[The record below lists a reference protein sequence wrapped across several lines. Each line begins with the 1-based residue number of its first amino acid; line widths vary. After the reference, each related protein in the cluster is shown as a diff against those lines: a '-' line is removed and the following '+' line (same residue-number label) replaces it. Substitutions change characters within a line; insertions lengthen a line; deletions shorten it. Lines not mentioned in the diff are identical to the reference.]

1 MKFSDYDY
9 HSAQKRSAEKI
20 GQTLRWLYKWEVSS
34 RQVLSELLEIE
45 RSATYQTL
53 SKFEKQGLISS
64 FSMSNCRSK
73 IYHLSEQGVA
83 AARELFVGKKDEHLK
98 TKFYPSKINTNHC
111 HHDFLVQQVVL
122 DLMKMQ
128 ENSRFLSDRQLR
140 LREKLYLRNGYKIP
154 DAVVHLGSHKN
165 PNQILVE
172 VQESPLP
179 SFRLELMLSLYAE
192 AIRKDDIQG
201 LILASTKR
209 HILSH
214 VNKIILRGVRHFNFI
229 ENRWQPIS
237 TSVRNSPLSPEM
249 VGGPIKLID
258 LSGLAAHYYNHIIR

>member
-1 MKFSDYDY
+1 MQIQEFDY

-53 SKFEKQGLISS
+53 SRFEKQGLISS

-179 SFRLELMLSLYAE
+179 SARLELMLSLYAE

-201 LILASTKR
+201 LIFASTKR

-214 VNKIILRGVRHFNFI
+214 ANKIILRGVRHFNFVD
-229 ENRWQPIS
+229 NRWQPIS
-237 TSVRNSPLSPEM
+237 TSVRDSPLTPDM

-258 LSGLAAHYYNHIIR
+258 LNGLAAHYYNHIIR